1 MATKNFVPRTNNE
14 GNIGTNIKRWLKG
27 WFDSLFV
34 ANGITDGTD
43 TTTVNEIRTHIDA
56 VNNPHG
62 VTKEQIGLG
71 NVPNIDTTNASN
83 ITSGTLPSA
92 VLPALAISDT
102 YTATNE
108 VEQLALTVQKGDICV
123 RTDLSK
129 SFINKTGNNV
139 SIADWQ
145 ELQSPTDAV
154 SAVNGKTG
162 NVVLTTS
169 DINEGS
175 KLYYTDAR
183 VAVHPDVVANKTK
196 LAGIEAGAQVNLFEY
211 DGNNDIMPKA

>member
-1 MATKNFVPRTNNE
+1 MATKNFVPRANNE

-56 VNNPHG
+56 ENNPHG

-71 NVPNIDTTNASN
+71 NVPNVDTTNASN

-102 YTATNE
+102 YTAANE
-108 VEQLALTVQKGDICV
+108 AAQLALTVQKGDICV

-139 SIADWQ
+139 SIGDWQ

-183 VAVHPDVVANKTK
+183 VAAHPDVVANKTK